1 MRTRHRL
8 PHLERLERR
17 VLNALRIGH
26 GSLIGMTAEEL
37 ESRVFLSGNTIRP
50 RLIALAGKGLIRK
63 SEQRRKTRLGRWA
76 AVWVAI

>member
-1 MRTRHRL
+1 
-8 PHLERLERR
+8 
-17 VLNALRIGH
+17 
-26 GSLIGMTAEEL
+26 MTAEEL